1 MGIFAKSLLNPTRNK
16 SQGRMIGVSSEDF
29 AHLVMMRMDH
39 MLHKRDNMVGV
50 DKAIESI
57 VDTNGHFN

>member
-1 MGIFAKSLLNPTRNK
+1 
-16 SQGRMIGVSSEDF
+16 MIGVSSEDF

-39 MLHKRDNMVGV
+39 MLHKRDNTVGV